1 MELVY
6 SAIALIL
13 GAVGTFFLMRARIQ
27 AAEDRATNKEIE
39 LAAVQ
44 SDSAKVREELSAA
57 NVRAEQAAKFEE
69 QLTNTNALL
78 SESEKYRAAQSQREE
93 GLREQIELL
102 MKAREELKTQF
113 AAVSQE
119 ALQKNNEQF
128 LTLASENLKRREQAV
143 GELVKPIQE
152 GLEKLSKQTLDVE
165 KERVSAYSGLTEQ
178 VKGLMDSQVRLQL
191 ETGNLVKAL
200 RAPHQRGRWGEI
212 QLRRVVEMAGMV
224 AYCDF
229 TEQEQSGTESG
240 QIRPDLIINM
250 PSDRRVIVDAKTVL
264 DAYLSAIETTDETE
278 RTLQLARHAR
288 QIRDQIKLLKSKEYW
303 NSVGGSV
310 DFVVLFLPGEPFFS
324 AALEQD
330 PELIQYGVENR
341 VLIATPTTLIAL
353 LRAIEYGWRQE
364 TLAKNAQ
371 EISELGKELYSRIST
386 MADHFKKVGKGLDGA
401 VKAYNDTVSSL
412 ESRVLPSGRRF
423 RDLKAA
429 NGAEI
434 DVLEGVDR
442 TTRTIS
448 APEFAV
454 LPELEQG

>member
-1 MELVY
+1 
-6 SAIALIL
+6 
-13 GAVGTFFLMRARIQ
+13 
-27 AAEDRATNKEIE
+27 
-39 LAAVQ
+39 
-44 SDSAKVREELSAA
+44 
-57 NVRAEQAAKFEE
+57 
-69 QLTNTNALL
+69 
-78 SESEKYRAAQSQREE
+78 
-93 GLREQIELL
+93 